1 VLVRTRSHHLIP
13 RGVSVPLAAFAAL
26 ATVSA
31 GAGASGCTVGDGT
44 GSATGMLWALACDEG
59 KAFGTEA
66 APKDYDLEPTFF
78 AGEPIGDISVIPGE
92 TPTFPAQNRL
102 IIRMQRTGNAVEI
115 NDTLYFDIPSSYQVA
130 RCVRGRIDPATG
142 LPDWDT
148 GTGTV
153 NSAYTMPWCEQS
165 GPNGVPR
172 IHIVPF
178 GPVRAALTPL
188 DTCHMTSPGP
198 TVVSVTAVA
207 YDGWIEFENFGDAA
221 QPNSP
226 PDARMPIGNNFQV
239 AYDETLKAT
248 FDLVLDDD
256 RTQTAIYK
264 MIDVPPPPRIGGTL
278 QGFFDFDLKRGRTGQ
293 TFP

>member
-1 VLVRTRSHHLIP
+1 M
-13 RGVSVPLAAFAAL
+13 AA
-26 ATVSA
+26 VSA
-31 GAGASGCTVGDGT
+31 GGCTVGDGT
-44 GSATGMLWALACDEG
+44 GSATGSLWALGCDEG

-66 APKDYDLEPTFF
+66 APMNYNLEPTFF
-78 AGEPIGDISVIPGE
+78 AGEPIGDISIVPGE
-92 TPTFPAQNRL
+92 KPSAPAQNRL
-102 IIRMQRTGNAVEI
+102 IIRMQRTGNATEI
-115 NDTLYFDIPSSYQVA
+115 NDTLFFDIPTSYQVA
-130 RCVRGRIDPATG
+130 RCLRGRIDPATG

-153 NSAYTMPWCEQS
+153 DPAYTMPWCEQN

-172 IHIVPF
+172 IHLVPF

-207 YDGWIEFENFGDAA
+207 IDGWIEFKNFGDAA
-221 QPNSP
+221 QPNVP
-226 PDARMPIGNNFQV
+226 PDARTPVDFNFQV
-239 AYDETLKAT
+239 AYDQDLAAD
-248 FDLVLDDD
+248 FDLILDDD

-264 MIDVPPPPRIGGTL
+264 MIDVPPAHRIGGTL
-278 QGFFDFDLKRGRTGQ
+278 LGFFDFELRRGRTGQ